1 MKKIVI
7 AEDEAFM
14 REELFLI
21 LEKQGYEAYALRS
34 FEHPVDEIIRQ
45 KPDLV
50 LLDVNLP
57 GMNGFD
63 ICRELKKRGIGP
75 VLILTSRDSMK
86 DEIRGLELG
95 ADDYLAK
102 PCRSERLAA
111 RIENL
116 LRRYEVNRNILDG
129 GDFRYDRN
137 THTLFHNGA
146 SFLLP
151 DNPGIILGE
160 LMAASGETVTKEHL
174 SSTLWGTM
182 EYIDENALQ
191 VNMTR
196 LKKTLSGLG
205 LAYHIV
211 TVRGKGYRF
220 IRNIGEEQV

>member
-7 AEDEAFM
+7 AEDEPFM
-14 REELFLI
+14 REELARI
-21 LEKQGYEAYALRS
+21 LEKQGYEVSALQS
-34 FEHPVDEIIRQ
+34 FDHSVDEIIRQ

-57 GMNGFD
+57 GMSGFD
-63 ICRELKKRGIGP
+63 ICRELKKKGIGP

-86 DEIRGLELG
+86 DEIHGLELG

-102 PCRSERLAA
+102 PCRSERLTA

-116 LRRYEVNRNILDG
+116 LRRYEINRNILDG

-137 THTLFHNGA
+137 THTIFYEGESL
-146 SFLLP
+146 LLP

-160 LMAASGETVTKEHL
+160 LMTASGETVTKEHL
-174 SSTLWGTM
+174 SSILWGTS
-182 EYIDENALQ
+182 EFIDENALQ

-196 LKKTLSGLG
+196 LKKTLSRLG
-205 LAYHIV
+205 LDSHIV

-220 IRNIGEEQV
+220 VQNYEEGQK